1 MSVEIERKF
10 LLKSDNWRILGEAKF
25 YQQGYLLIEKSK
37 TIRVRTIDN
46 KGFLTIKGASVGI
59 CRNEYEYEIPIDDAK
74 MILEMQCEKPLI
86 EKFRTKI
93 ELLDLVWEV
102 DEFVGENN
110 GLVIA
115 EVELKNEN
123 QKIDLPDW
131 VGKEVT
137 GNHCYNNS
145 YLVKHPFSKWRRSN

>member
-59 CRNEYEYEIPIDDAK
+59 SRNEYEYEIPVKEARV
-74 MILEMQCEKPLI
+74 ILETLCEKPFI
-86 EKFRTKI
+86 KKFRTKI
-93 ELLDLVWEV
+93 HLNELVWEV
-102 DEFVGENN
+102 DEFIDENY

-115 EVELKNEN
+115 EVEMEYEN
-123 QKIDLPDW
+123 QKIDIPSW
-131 VGKEVT
+131 IGKEVT
-137 GNHCYNNS
+137 GDIKYYNSMLIKN
-145 YLVKHPFSKWRRSN
+145 PFTKW